1 MEITVLSDYYN
12 YIAERFKSKTYLPL
26 TLILW
31 GIISLYNKN
40 LNITLIPVLFILLFF
55 FRLIDDISD
64 LKKDSIDFPNR
75 VLVKTKHLS
84 IFFIS
89 LAIIHLILNVFF
101 YLTDFWTFKLFN
113 IYTFILSATCIL
125 LRFKTKLEFL
135 PTLASLTKYSFFI
148 LLFTKT
154 AYIHAG
160 VVFAFFLFYEWW
172 HNRK

>member
-1 MEITVLSDYYN
+1 MGITVLSDYYK

-64 LKKDSIDFPNR
+64 LKKDTINFPER
-75 VLVKTKHLS
+75 ILVRTKHLAL
-84 IFFIS
+84 FFVS
-89 LAIIHLILNVFF
+89 LAIIHLILNLFL
-101 YLTDFWTFKLFN
+101 YLTDFWAFKVFN
-113 IYTFILSATCIL
+113 IYTFIVSSVCII
-125 LRFKTKLEFL
+125 LRFKTRIELV
-135 PTLASLTKYSFFI
+135 PTLVSLTKYSFFI

-154 AYIHAG
+154 AYIHAA
-160 VVFAFFLFYEWW
+160 VVFGFFLFYEWW
-172 HNRK
+172 HNRA